1 MCVLPI
7 SVLLIIDYDI
17 LNITFVYLNFP
28 NTVFFTA
35 AIVIAPTIAAIFVKR
50 GTWMQAR
57 AYTLAIYMMY
67 IFSFEVLLSRDIGLQ
82 LSLPFPRSAG
92 LALAEVGRAS
102 CRARGCQFVSIS
114 VVHVS
119 LQNKYI

>member
-82 LSLPFPRSAG
+82 LSLPFPRS
-92 LALAEVGRAS
+92 EGRS
-102 CRARGCQFVSIS
+102 EEHTSELQ
-114 VVHVS
+114 S
-119 LQNKYI
+119 LMRSSYAVFCLKKKKTKYT